1 MERCNIATNGVLG
14 LGFSRYDYKI
24 VKASKQHTT
33 YDQEIHF
40 YFVYIFNQYAGSE
53 PNATFLSLRPGDQL
67 SNTTLNTPTGG
78 VNMRIMQDEKT
89 L

>member
-1 MERCNIATNGVLG
+1 MLALNL
-14 LGFSRYDYKI
+14 LF
-24 VKASKQHTT
+24 
-33 YDQEIHF
+33 
-40 YFVYIFNQYAGSE
+40 IFIFDQYAGSE

-89 L
+89 LWSNQVGQEKLTYWMKQKIPSSQQVEVDN